1 MAGLAGIAFLSP
13 LWLAVLAALPVLWWL
28 LRITPPAPRR
38 ARFPAI
44 QLLLGLHPREET
56 PAQTPLWLLLLR
68 LLIAGLIILALAHP
82 LLNPG
87 ARLASTGPV
96 LIVVDDD
103 WAAARDWEARQAML
117 ADLIDRAG
125 RNRQPVM
132 ILPTS
137 PSVEGGPPQPT
148 RLAPAGE
155 ARSLAGA
162 LAPKPWPADLA
173 AATRALDGIHLPG
186 AANVVYVSDGLAKP
200 DLDAFLE
207 HLQHVGG
214 VQLFTDP
221 EDHLARLLLPP
232 ASESDGLT
240 VTVVRAAGGPSTA
253 AFVRAL
259 GDDGRLL
266 GRERLQ
272 WPDGQTNASARIT
285 LPTELRNRVV
295 RLEIEGEASAGA
307 VVLVDERWR
316 RRPVGIFSGGAA
328 EREQPL
334 LADTYYLQR
343 ALAPYAELRSGAPA
357 ELLKRQLAVLV
368 LSDSGKLSQPDFA
381 AVDAWMRKG
390 GMVIRFAGPRM
401 TEGSDDFVPVPL
413 RGGGRT
419 FGGAMSW
426 AQPVGLAPF
435 PANSPFA
442 GLAVPSDV
450 KVSRQVLAEPSLDLT
465 DKTWAR
471 LADGTP
477 LVTAD
482 RRRDGWLVLIHTT
495 ATPDWSSLP
504 MSGLFVQMLQ
514 RLVAL
519 SQGVTGEAGDAI
531 LPPLSSLDG
540 FGRLQAATSGA
551 LAIAAHDFATV
562 KVGPKYPP
570 GFYGAEF
577 GRRALNLSA
586 SVPSPKPIANVPGG
600 VTRGVLQGSREVDV
614 KPWLLVMAFALLLVD
629 VIVSLLLRGLWG
641 RFGWRRSAGTA
652 TVIALAVLAASSAS
666 AQTRATRPP
675 APRPPAVQDDGNAM
689 SAALTTRLGY
699 VQTGLADVDNVS
711 RAGLIGL
718 DTVLS
723 RRTAVDPGE
732 PAPVDITRDEMAF
745 YPLLY
750 WPVVAEEPLPPPA
763 ALARVAAYLRNGG
776 MILFDTQDGDE
787 GGRTPAA
794 DRLRDILS
802 QLNLPPLTPI
812 PAEHVLTKSFYLIS
826 EFPGRWVGQPV
837 WVEQPD
843 AHVNDGVSSVVIGAN
858 GWAAAWAVDGQGHP
872 MFAAVPGGE
881 PQRETAIRFGVNL
894 VMYALT
900 GNYKADQVHVDAIL
914 ERLRR

>member
-13 LWLAVLAALPVLWWL
+13 LWLAVLAALPILWWL

-68 LLIAGLIILALAHP
+68 LLLAGLIILALAHP

-87 ARLASTGPV
+87 ARLASTGPL

-103 WAAARDWEARQAML
+103 WAAARNWDARQTML
-117 ADLIDRAG
+117 ADIIDRAG
-125 RNRQPVM
+125 RNREPVM
-132 ILPTS
+132 ILPTA
-137 PSVEGGPPQPT
+137 PPVEGGAPQPT

-162 LAPKPWPADLA
+162 LTPKPWPVDLA
-173 AATRALDGIHLPG
+173 AANRALDGIHLPS
-186 AANVVYVSDGLAKP
+186 AANVVYVSDGLTNP
-200 DLDAFLE
+200 DLAPFLE
-207 HLQHVGG
+207 HLQHLGG
-214 VQLFTDP
+214 VEVFTDP
-221 EDHLARLLLPP
+221 EDRLARLLLPP
-232 ASESDGLT
+232 VSESDGLA
-240 VTVVRAAGGPSTA
+240 VTAVRAVGGPATV

-272 WPDGQTNASARIT
+272 WPEGQTNASVRLT
-285 LPTELRNRVV
+285 LPTEMRNRVV

-316 RRPVGIFSGGAA
+316 RRPIGIFSGGAP

-343 ALAPYAELRSGAPA
+343 ALAPYAELRTGTPQ

-368 LSDSGKLSQPDFA
+368 LSDTGKLSPPDFA

-401 TEGSDDFVPVPL
+401 TEGGDDFVPVPL

-442 GLAVPSDV
+442 GLAIPPDV

-482 RRRDGWLVLIHTT
+482 RRGDGWLVLVHTT

-540 FGRLQAATSGA
+540 FGRLQAATPAA

-586 SVPSPKPIANVPGG
+586 SVPMPKPLTNLPGG
-600 VTRGVLQGSREVDV
+600 ITRGVLQGTHEVDV
-614 KPWLLVMAFALLLVD
+614 KPWLLLAAFALLLAD
-629 VIVSLLLRGLWG
+629 LVISLLLRGLWG

-652 TVIALAVLAASSAS
+652 TIIALAVLGASPAS
-666 AQTRATRPP
+666 AQAPP
-675 APRPPAVQDDGNAM
+675 VAAPRPAAAQDDANSL

-699 VQTGLADVDNVS
+699 VQTGLPDVDNVS
-711 RAGLIGL
+711 RAGLVGL

-723 RRTAVDPGE
+723 RRTAVDPGQ
-732 PAPVDITRDEMAF
+732 PAPVDIAHDEMAF

-763 ALARVAAYLRNGG
+763 ALARVAEYLRNGG
-776 MILFDTQDGDE
+776 MILFDTQDGGE
-787 GGRTPAA
+787 GGHTPAA

-802 QLNLPPLTPI
+802 QINLPPLTPI
-812 PAEHVLTKSFYLIS
+812 PSDHVLTKSFYLIS
-826 EFPGRWVGQPV
+826 EFPGRWTGQPV

-843 AHVNDGVSSVVIGAN
+843 SHVNDGVSSVVIGSN
-858 GWAAAWAVDGQGHP
+858 DWAAAWAVDGQGHP